1 MADFI
6 YMSAEG
12 IAKLEAE
19 IAHLRSVERPAVVQ
33 AIAEARD
40 KGDLSENAE
49 YDAAREAQAMLELKI
64 SKLEQTLARARAI
77 DTSKIDLSKVQIYC
91 RVKMRNLTLKRDM
104 EYTLVA
110 ESEAN
115 VREGKLSIG
124 MTTQNTIEISGAKNV
139 LTVPTMA
146 VKKQGGKTVVRV
158 LGKDGKAAEREVQ
171 TGLKDG
177 VNTEIKS
184 GVNEGEQVVISEMTA
199 AEQEKS
205 SEAVMMGGPPP
216 GR

>member
-49 YDAAREAQAMLELKI
+49 YDAAREAQALLELKI

-124 MTTQNTIEISGAKNV
+124 TPIAQALIGKAVGDVVEV
-139 LTVPTMA
+139 TVPS
-146 VKKQGGKTVVRV
+146 G
-158 LGKDGKAAEREVQ
+158 VQ
-171 TGLKDG
+171 TLEILEIGL
-177 VNTEIKS
+177 
-184 GVNEGEQVVISEMTA
+184 
-199 AEQEKS
+199 
-205 SEAVMMGGPPP
+205 
-216 GR
+216 